1 MSTHPPADDS
11 TTVADLRRL
20 VDDFVSARDW
30 HRFHSP
36 KNLAMAL
43 AIEAAELMEH
53 FQWLTPEQ
61 SRRIADQPE
70 RRDAAAEELA
80 DVVCYALAMA
90 NELGIDV
97 AAAVVEK
104 MKKNV
109 AKYPAEKYQGYFGPD
124 DPALSGDL

>member
-1 MSTHPPADDS
+1 MSDLSPGDDC
-11 TTVADLRRL
+11 TTLANLRRL
-20 VDDFVSARDW
+20 VEEFVSARDW
-30 HRFHSP
+30 HRFHTP

-70 RRDAAAEELA
+70 RRDAVAEELA
-80 DVVCYALAMA
+80 DVMCYALAMA

-97 AAAVVEK
+97 ASAVSRK
-104 MKKNV
+104 MAKNA
-109 AKYPAEKYQGYFGPD
+109 AKYPVEKYQGYFGPD
-124 DPALSGDL
+124 DPALPA